1 MFLCAPE
8 FLWRIARCANL
19 KRQSDGQTRRGCFS
33 KGRANAGLKPHPDAR
48 PHFCASESK
57 PKPVG
62 PAGGYGYPVA
72 RQRAAVK
79 KPESGRLRSCIY
91 GRAQS
96 AKRLSGLAE
105 GAIRAPH
112 VFRSGFARRRAFPVT
127 GRYGGRAGYKTGCA
141 GKLRERAIR
150 SGGIR
155 RVDQQIVIPFT
166 NRDSAEKARAALS
179 SDISELQW
187 QISKAD

>member
-1 MFLCAPE
+1 MNRYSVWKYLLMAAALIIGFFYALPNFFGELPAVQISSAKATVKLDADVFQKVE
-8 FLWRIARCANL
+8 QTLALNRI
-19 KRQSDGQTRRGCFS
+19 QTR
-33 KGRANAGLKPHPDAR
+33 GLTFER
-48 PHFCASESK
+48 
-57 PKPVG
+57 VG

-127 GRYGGRAGYKTGCA
+127 GRYGGRAG
-141 GKLRERAIR
+141 
-150 SGGIR
+150 
-155 RVDQQIVIPFT
+155 
-166 NRDSAEKARAALS
+166 
-179 SDISELQW
+179 
-187 QISKAD
+187 